1 MAVIHTNGRSTN
13 GQPVP
18 EAETGTMLDGIRQKV
33 FADRYTL
40 KDETGAALEHYPEQ
54 MWRRVARGIA
64 AVEATEDVRTEWE
77 ERFYRALQ
85 DFKFVP
91 GGRILAGAGTG
102 HEVTFYN
109 CYVIPSPHDS
119 RGGILENLSV
129 MTEIMARG
137 GGVGINLSSLRPR
150 GSYIR
155 SVNGT
160 ASGPCSWGEL
170 YSVATGDVIQQ
181 GGSRR
186 GALMLML
193 DDWHPDIEEFIT
205 VKTDLSRINHAN
217 LSICASDSF
226 MEAVKADGKWDLVF
240 PDTTDPEYDEVW
252 NGDMAAWRAMGKG
265 VTVHR
270 TVQARE
276 IWQKI
281 CEAAWRSAE
290 PGLVFMERYQ
300 KRSNTW
306 YFEQI
311 RCVNPCGEQGLPEW
325 GVCNLGAINLSAFVQ
340 DGVMDYELLAKTSK
354 VAIRF
359 LDNVIDATPY
369 FIEDNEQQQREGTRR
384 TGLGTMGLADALIKM
399 KVRYGSKESMPIV
412 ERIYRTIRDAS
423 YSASV
428 DIAKEKGAFPQFD
441 AEKYLQGDFIRQ
453 LPAVLQDQIA
463 AHGIRNGVL
472 LTQAPTGTTSLL
484 SGVSSGIEPVFDFA
498 MKRVDRTGEHILYHP
513 LFKEWKDAHDG
524 APVPDY
530 FASSND
536 LGPEDHVRVQAVVQ
550 EYTDSSISKTVN
562 APNSYSVA
570 DVEELYTLA
579 YDLGCKGITFFR
591 DGSRTPVLSR
601 VEEKKEGAVD
611 TDAEKNVDKEQ
622 AKSAAVP
629 VEMHPRKRPAVVEG
643 VTVKKLTARGEL
655 YVTINAVGEGEDKR
669 PIEIFLTLGKAG
681 TADQAYLE
689 ALARS
694 ITLGLRSGVPIKEH
708 YKHLRGIGSLDVM
721 GIGPN
726 RVLSV
731 PDAIAQVIAE
741 IYEIPTGTSGANG
754 AGNGE
759 QASVVQLGLAG
770 APTEAP
776 RHEARHGELCPDC
789 GAAGVVYEEGC
800 EKCLV
805 CGYSRC

>member
-18 EAETGTMLDGIRQKV
+18 EPETGTMLDGIRQKV

-54 MWRRVARGIA
+54 MWQRVARGIA
-64 AVEATEDVRTEWE
+64 AVEEEQNRAAWE
-77 ERFYRALQ
+77 EKFYHALQ

-226 MEAVKADGKWDLVF
+226 MEAVKADGTWDLVF

-252 NGDMAAWRAMGKG
+252 NGDLTAWRALGKD

-325 GVCNLGAINLSAFVQ
+325 GVCNLGAINLSAFV
-340 DGVMDYELLAKTSK
+340 DNGAMDYALLAETSK

-369 FIEDNEQQQREGTRR
+369 FIEDNEEQQREGTRR

-399 KVRYGSKESMPIV
+399 KVRYGSEESMPVV

-423 YSASV
+423 YNASME
-428 DIAKEKGAFPQFD
+428 IAKEKGPFPQFD
-441 AEKYLQGDFIRQ
+441 SEKYMQGSFIQQ
-453 LPAVLQDQIA
+453 LPAALQEQIA
-463 AHGIRNGVL
+463 VHGVRNGVL

-524 APVPDY
+524 EPVPDY

-536 LGPEDHVRVQAVVQ
+536 LRPEDHVRVQAVVQ
-550 EYTDSSISKTVN
+550 EFTDSSISKTVN
-562 APNSYSVA
+562 APNSYEVA

-601 VEEKKEGAVD
+601 VEEKKEEDVDKGADKAVD
-611 TDAEKNVDKEQ
+611 QQQ

-643 VTVKKLTARGEL
+643 VTVKKVTARGEL

-708 YKHLRGIGSLDVM
+708 YKHLRGIGSIDVM

-741 IYEIPTGTSGANG
+741 IYEIPTGTNGVNGNG
-754 AGNGE
+754 AE
-759 QASVVQLGLAG
+759 EASVVQLGLSG
-770 APTEAP
+770 AQSAHQT
-776 RHEARHGELCPDC
+776 HESRHGEICPDC

>member
-13 GQPVP
+13 GQSIP
-18 EAETGTMLDGIRQKV
+18 ATGTGTMLEGIRQKV

-64 AVEATEDVRTEWE
+64 AVEEGEKHRADWE

-109 CYVIPSPHDS
+109 CYVIPSPQDS

-226 MEAVKADGKWDLVF
+226 MEAVKADGTWDLVF

-252 NGDMAAWRAMGKG
+252 NGDLAAWRALGKS

-300 KRSNTW
+300 KQSNTW

-311 RCVNPCGEQGLPEW
+311 RCVNPCGEQGLPDW
-325 GVCNLGAINLSAFVQ
+325 GVCNLGALNLAAFVH

-369 FIEDNEQQQREGTRR
+369 FIEDNEQQQRNGTRR

-399 KVRYGSKESMPIV
+399 KVRYGSEESMPVV

-423 YSASV
+423 YRASV
-428 DIAKEKGAFPQFD
+428 NIAKEKGPFPQFD
-441 AEKYLQGDFIRQ
+441 AENYMEGSFIQQ
-453 LPAVLQDQIA
+453 LPVTIQDEIA

-498 MKRVDRTGEHILYHP
+498 MKRSDRTGEHILYHP
-513 LFKEWKDAHDG
+513 LFKEWKDEHDG
-524 APVPDY
+524 ELVPDY
-530 FASSND
+530 FAASND
-536 LGPEDHVRVQAVVQ
+536 LRPEDHVRVQAVVQ
-550 EYTDSSISKTVN
+550 EFTDSSISKTVN
-562 APNSYSVA
+562 APNSYEVA

-601 VEEKKEGAVD
+601 VEEKKEVD
-611 TDAEKNVDKEQ
+611 VDKGADKPADTPQ
-622 AKSAAVP
+622 AKSAAVA
-629 VEMHPRKRPAVVEG
+629 VEMHPRKRPAVVAG
-643 VTVKKLTARGEL
+643 VTVKKITARGAL
-655 YVTINAVGEGEDKR
+655 YVTINAIGEGEDRR

-689 ALARS
+689 ALSRS

-741 IYEIPTGTSGANG
+741 IYDIPTGTNGANG
-754 AGNGE
+754 TE
-759 QASVVQLGLAG
+759 SEEASVVQLGLAG
-770 APTEAP
+770 AQNANQP
-776 RHEARHGELCPDC
+776 HESRHGEICPDC
-789 GAAGVVYEEGC
+789 GAAGVVFEEGC

>member
-1 MAVIHTNGRSTN
+1 MAVIHTNGKSAN
-13 GQPVP
+13 GQPAAAI
-18 EAETGTMLDGIRQKV
+18 EDGTMLDGIRQKV
-33 FADRYTL
+33 FADRYSY
-40 KDETGAALEHYPEQ
+40 KDETGAALEEYPEQ

-64 AVEATEDVRTEWE
+64 AVEEEQSRPAWE
-77 ERFYRALQ
+77 EKFYHALR

-109 CYVIPSPHDS
+109 CYVIPSPQDS

-226 MEAVKADGKWDLVF
+226 MEAVKADGDWELVF
-240 PDTTDPEYDEVW
+240 PDTTDPDYDDIW
-252 NGDMAAWRAMGKG
+252 NGDLAAWKAQGKA
-265 VTVHR
+265 VTVQR
-270 TVQARE
+270 TVKARE

-306 YFEQI
+306 YFERI

-325 GVCNLGAINLSAFVQ
+325 GVCNLGAVNLSAFVH
-340 DGVMDYELLAKTSK
+340 DGAMDYDLLAETCK

-369 FIEDNEQQQREGTRR
+369 FIDDNERQQRDGTRR
-384 TGLGTMGLADALIKM
+384 TGLGTMGLADALIKL
-399 KVRYGSKESMPIV
+399 KVRYGSPESMPVV

-423 YSASV
+423 YSASLE
-428 DIAKEKGAFPQFD
+428 IAQEKGPFPQFD
-441 AEKYLQGDFIRQ
+441 SEKFMQGDFIRQ
-453 LPAVLQDQIA
+453 LPAALQEQIA
-463 AHGIRNGVL
+463 THGIRNGVL

-513 LFKEWKDAHDG
+513 LFKEWQDAHAG
-524 APVPDY
+524 EPVPDY

-536 LGPEDHVRVQAVVQ
+536 LRPEDHVRVQAIVQ

-562 APNSYSVA
+562 APNSYEVA
-570 DVEELYTLA
+570 DVEKLYTLA

-601 VEEKKEGAVD
+601 VEEKAATPKEEVVAKDANTEQPNSPAV
-611 TDAEKNVDKEQ
+611 A
-622 AKSAAVP
+622 
-629 VEMHPRKRPAVVEG
+629 VEMRPRKRPAVVSG
-643 VTVKKLTARGEL
+643 VTVKKVTARGDL
-655 YVTINAVGEGEDKR
+655 YVTINHDGDGEERR

-689 ALARS
+689 ALSRS

-741 IYEIPTGTSGANG
+741 IYEIPTAANG
-754 AGNGE
+754 ASE
-759 QASVVQLGLAG
+759 EASVVQLGLAAG
-770 APTEAP
+770 AQAEAP
-776 RHEARHGELCPDC
+776 SREARHGEICPDC

>member
-1 MAVIHTNGRSTN
+1 MAVIHTNGKSAN
-13 GQPVP
+13 GQPV
-18 EAETGTMLDGIRQKV
+18 AHVADGTMLDGIRQKV
-33 FADRYTL
+33 FADRYSF
-40 KDETGAALEHYPEQ
+40 KDETGAALEEYPEQ

-64 AVEATEDVRTEWE
+64 AVEEEPIRPAWE
-77 ERFYRALQ
+77 ERFYHALR

-205 VKTDLSRINHAN
+205 VKTDLTRINHAN

-226 MEAVKADGKWDLVF
+226 MEAVKADADWELVF
-240 PDTTDPEYDEVW
+240 PDTTDPEYDDVW
-252 NGDMAAWRAMGKG
+252 NGDLAAWKARGKA
-265 VTVHR
+265 VTVQR
-270 TVQARE
+270 TVKARE
-276 IWQKI
+276 MWQKI

-325 GVCNLGAINLSAFVQ
+325 GVCNLGAINLSAFVR
-340 DGVMDYELLAKTSK
+340 DGAMDYDLLAETSK

-369 FIEDNEQQQREGTRR
+369 FIADNERQQRHGTRR
-384 TGLGTMGLADALIKM
+384 TGLGTMGLADALIKL
-399 KVRYGSKESMPIV
+399 KVRYGSAESMPVV

-428 DIAKEKGAFPQFD
+428 EIAQEKGPFPHFD
-441 AEKYLQGDFIRQ
+441 SEKFLQGDFIRQ
-453 LPAVLQDQIA
+453 LPAALQAQIA
-463 AHGIRNGVL
+463 AHGVRNGVL

-513 LFKEWKDAHDG
+513 LFKEWQDAHAG
-524 APVPDY
+524 EPTPDY

-536 LGPEDHVRVQAVVQ
+536 LRPEDHVRVQAIVQ
-550 EYTDSSISKTVN
+550 EFTDSSISKTVN
-562 APNSYSVA
+562 APNSYEVA
-570 DVEELYTLA
+570 DVEKLYTLA

-601 VEEKKEGAVD
+601 VEEKAAKPKDEAGEKAA
-611 TDAEKNVDKEQ
+611 DAEQ
-622 AKSAAVP
+622 PRGPAVP
-629 VEMHPRKRPAVVEG
+629 VAMHPRKRPAVVSG
-643 VTVKKLTARGEL
+643 VTVKKVTARGDL
-655 YVTINAVGEGEDKR
+655 YVTINHDGDGEERR

-741 IYEIPTGTSGANG
+741 IYEIPTGANG
-754 AGNGE
+754 AAE
-759 QASVVQLGLAG
+759 EASVVQLGLQPGAQAE
-770 APTEAP
+770 APT
-776 RHEARHGELCPDC
+776 REARHGEICPDC